1 MAIVVSDIDSYVPCK
16 IPGCPH
22 HEKTPTSS
30 STKLTQTTPES
41 NNQLNNPGKRKDNSS
56 FEYAPLRKTVRKIVL
71 DFPANEEIN
80 LSPNKYALPQKV
92 NLNNLESPG
101 STAIEKNP
109 SPPRIETRNTE
120 SNNSTNQSTAQNPL
134 PPPVMLFIEENYKTQ
149 MAAITKIIPKN
160 PIPTNG

>member
-1 MAIVVSDIDSYVPCK
+1 MEAFRKCKQACVDILRQRPDHYPDEPFYVRALTELQDIEETMAIAVSDIDSYVPCT

-22 HEKTPTSS
+22 YEKTLTSS
-30 STKLTQTTPES
+30 STKLTQTTPKS
-41 NNQLNNPGKRKDNSS
+41 NNQLNNPGKRKDNSI

-109 SPPRIETRNTE
+109 S
-120 SNNSTNQSTAQNPL
+120 S
-134 PPPVMLFIEENYKTQ
+134 PV
-149 MAAITKIIPKN
+149 
-160 PIPTNG
+160 